1 MGKHGELPRTLT
13 CTIHYVASA
22 LPDTRPWGGPKAEIK
37 HSIASK
43 TLSATKGRHPI
54 AQIAQIALPLVG
66 LPAMSVSTGL
76 VDGVPSGVQ
85 LVAAPW
91 REDVCL
97 AAGEVLEAAFGIP
110 PLAAGAA
117 G

>member
-1 MGKHGELPRTLT
+1 MGKRGELPRT

-54 AQIAQIALPLVG
+54 AQIAQIAAVEDG
-66 LPAMSVSTGL
+66 GERRQGGFDHICGARPATPRALTDSFENL
-76 VDGVPSGVQ
+76 Q
-85 LVAAPW
+85 
-91 REDVCL
+91 R
-97 AAGEVLEAAFGIP
+97 
-110 PLAAGAA
+110 
-117 G
+117 